1 MLSLSFNNV
10 YISDFD
16 AIVGPN
22 EKKGNIKKIK
32 RYIKDFYYG
41 EKTFELCQIKMENEI
56 IDNLLSKCCN
66 DIDLII
72 GGDLTNQ
79 ICSTTYATNKVNI
92 SLIGIYSACSS
103 FIEGLIIGSNLI
115 SSGAAN
121 KIVNVTSS
129 HNLAAERQFR
139 YPVEYG
145 ALRNPNSTFTAT
157 CAIGSILTSKKSNI
171 KIKEATIGY
180 PIEYGIKDANY
191 IGAVMAP
198 SAALVIKNHLD
209 NFKHKASYYDVILTG
224 DLGEVGVNILKEYLN
239 KEYDINASN
248 IIDAGQNLYKNICE
262 INDGA
267 SGPTVLPLYFF
278 YNVLLNKKYKK
289 ILLVGTG
296 ALHSRSLVNQK
307 QPIPGISHAI
317 GIEVIR

>member
-66 DIDLII
+66 DVDLII

-129 HNLAAERQFR
+129 HNLAA
-139 YPVEYG
+139 
-145 ALRNPNSTFTAT
+145 
-157 CAIGSILTSKKSNI
+157 
-171 KIKEATIGY
+171 
-180 PIEYGIKDANY
+180 
-191 IGAVMAP
+191 
-198 SAALVIKNHLD
+198 
-209 NFKHKASYYDVILTG
+209 
-224 DLGEVGVNILKEYLN
+224 
-239 KEYDINASN
+239 
-248 IIDAGQNLYKNICE
+248 
-262 INDGA
+262 
-267 SGPTVLPLYFF
+267 
-278 YNVLLNKKYKK
+278 
-289 ILLVGTG
+289 
-296 ALHSRSLVNQK
+296 
-307 QPIPGISHAI
+307 
-317 GIEVIR
+317 